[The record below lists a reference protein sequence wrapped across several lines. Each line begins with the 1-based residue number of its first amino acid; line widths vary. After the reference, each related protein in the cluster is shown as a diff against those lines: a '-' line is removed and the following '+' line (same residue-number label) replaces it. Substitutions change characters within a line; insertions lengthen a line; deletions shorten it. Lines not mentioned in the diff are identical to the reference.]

1 MTILVDKNTR
11 VVVQGI
17 TGKEGS
23 GHALAMLKYGTKV
36 VAGVTPGKGGESVG
50 GIPVYSSV
58 KQALSAHPEINASI
72 IFVPAAFNADAVYEA
87 VDNGLKLVIDIT
99 EHVPI
104 HDSLSFINYA
114 REKGVTVIGPNCP
127 GVISP
132 GESKLGIMPGHI
144 FSKGNVGIISRS
156 GTLPY
161 EIAWVLTKAGL
172 GQSTAVGIGGDPV
185 IGRDSVEIIEMLEND
200 QGTKAIIVIGEIGG
214 DAEER
219 LAARIKQKG
228 MQKPIVSFIAGRQA
242 PPGKRMGHAGAIISM
257 GSGSAADKIKALE
270 AVGVRV
276 AELPSQIPVLVSKA
290 LQGPLQSNQ

>member
-11 VVVQGI
+11 LMIQGI

-23 GHALAMLKYGTKV
+23 GHARSMLKYGTNV

-50 GIPVYSSV
+50 GVPVYNSV
-58 KQALSAHPEINASI
+58 KQAVSAHPDINTSI
-72 IFVPAAFNADAVYEA
+72 IFVPAAFNADTVYEA
-87 VDNGLKLVIDIT
+87 IDGGLKLVVDIT

-104 HDSLSFINYA
+104 HDSLKFIDYA
-114 REKGVTVIGPNCP
+114 RGKGVTVIGPNCP

-132 GESKLGIMPGHI
+132 GECKVGIMPGQI
-144 FSKGNVGIISRS
+144 FSKGDVGIISRS
-156 GTLPY
+156 GTLTY

-185 IGRDSVEIIEMLEND
+185 IGRDSVEIIEMLESD
-200 QGTKAIIVIGEIGG
+200 SGTKAIIVIGEIGG

-219 LAARIKQKG
+219 LAERIRAKG
-228 MQKPIVSFIAGRQA
+228 MRKPIVSFIAGRQA

-270 AVGVRV
+270 GVGIRV
-276 AELPSQIPVLVSKA
+276 AELPSQIPGLVIEA
-290 LQGPLQSNQ
+290 LKR